1 MHRKLLFCLLLAL
14 VMGDAPAPKAA
25 ESPAVSSA
33 PPVRSRLLAARQGAA
48 AGDTLLLGVLLE
60 PAAGW
65 HLYWNGRNDTG
76 LAPQIRLN
84 LPAGAVF
91 LEDWRWPA
99 PERLVLPGK
108 LLDHIYPG
116 RLLLTAALRLPDPLP
131 AGDFLSIAGRVDWV
145 ACREACRFGSDSLS
159 LQLPYCPH
167 GAPAQSSAAA
177 ERIAQARA
185 ALPVP
190 LRAGEAGLRIER
202 GENGVLVELPGA
214 RSLAFYPAADCIE
227 LLNPLADGEAIG
239 ERLNLRLAQG
249 ALTRGAL
256 RGILAELVMGE
267 RRHYLLDHP
276 LDPLPADPT
285 FAPSTTEPTPAPPA
299 AERTME

>member
-1 MHRKLLFCLLLAL
+1 MHSKLLFCLMLTL
-14 VMGDAPAPKAA
+14 VTGAPSAPSAA
-25 ESPAVSSA
+25 EAPAVSSA
-33 PPVRSRLLAARQGAA
+33 PPVRSRLLASRQGAA
-48 AGDTLLLGVLLE
+48 AGDTLLIGLLLE
-60 PAAGW
+60 PVAGW

-76 LAPQIRLN
+76 LAPQIRLS
-84 LPAGAVF
+84 LPPGTVV

-116 RLLLTAALRLPDPLP
+116 RLLLTAALRLPEPLP
-131 AGDFLSIAGRVDWV
+131 PGDFLSFEGRVDWV

-167 GAPAQSSAAA
+167 GAPAQPSAAA

-185 ALPVP
+185 ELPLP

-214 RSLAFYPAADCIE
+214 RSLAFYPATDCIE

-239 ERLNLRLAQG
+239 ERLNLRLAHG
-249 ALTRGAL
+249 ALARGTL
-256 RGILAELVMGE
+256 RGILAELVAGE

-276 LDPLPADPT
+276 LDPPPADPN
-285 FAPSTTEPTPAPPA
+285 PAPPA
-299 AERTME
+299 AEPDQE

>member
-1 MHRKLLFCLLLAL
+1 MQRKLLLCLLLAL
-14 VMGDAPAPKAA
+14 VAGAPPALSAA

-33 PPVRSRLLAARQGAA
+33 PPVRSRLLASRQGAA
-48 AGDTLLLGVLLE
+48 AGDTLLLGLLLE

-76 LAPQIRLN
+76 LAPQIRLD
-84 LPAGAVF
+84 LPPGAVF

-116 RLLLTAALRLPDPLP
+116 RLLLTAALRLPEPLP
-131 AGDFLSIAGRVDWV
+131 PGDFLSIEGRVDWV

-159 LQLPYCPH
+159 LQLPHCLH
-167 GAPAQSSAAA
+167 GAPAQPSAAA

-185 ALPVP
+185 ELPAP
-190 LRAGEAGLRIER
+190 LRVGEAGLRIER
-202 GENGVLVELPGA
+202 GESGLLVELPGA
-214 RSLAFYPAADCIE
+214 RSLAFYPATDCIE

-249 ALTRGAL
+249 ALARGAL
-256 RGILAELVMGE
+256 RGILAVLVTGE

-276 LDPLPADPT
+276 LDPPPADPT
-285 FAPSTTEPTPAPPA
+285 AAPPSA
-299 AERTME
+299 APTQE